1 MFKLVNNDQ
10 LGHILAKYNL
20 KVTLHMFHVL
30 LTNNR
35 KKTSCIVHV
44 QLSNVAKIDSDIL
57 VLLVALKL
65 MMMFQKN

>member
-10 LGHILAKYNL
+10 QGHILAKYNL

-35 KKTSCIVHV
+35 KKTSYIVHV
-44 QLSNVAKIDSDIL
+44 QLSNVAKIDSDVL
-57 VLLVALKL
+57 VLLVSFKL
-65 MMMFQKN
+65 IMMSQTN